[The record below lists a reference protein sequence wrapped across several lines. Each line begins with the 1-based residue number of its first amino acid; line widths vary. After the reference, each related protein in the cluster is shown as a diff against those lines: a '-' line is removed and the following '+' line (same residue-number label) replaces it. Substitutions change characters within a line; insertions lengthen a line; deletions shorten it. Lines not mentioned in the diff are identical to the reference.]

1 MYFSIPISYNFRRR
15 YSIGGAISKDE
26 VIKKAMIQA
35 QQYCVAH
42 GAKFGVITNGEQFI
56 IFEAIHNGDL
66 WEKGNCVVF
75 YSQDD
80 IQRHFNEFWNILSKD
95 AVEKN
100 SLLEIVS
107 KDVVE
112 MTFSRP
118 IDDVVVR
125 NVKQPRNNLYR
136 YFTPIIDFAFQEITA
151 PEKIDMLT
159 SCYVYQQEF
168 DEIDKLLKS
177 EFSLDVAKIYSD
189 AEIKKI
195 IQSRS
200 TSGIFQKD
208 FYKNMEK
215 LRQTYGEPILLLLL
229 GGIGSGKTTFIHR
242 FYNIILKEIDKK
254 QKILWFYVD
263 WKLGPT
269 DVNEI
274 RPYILRCILRE
285 FYGKYGPIAD
295 RLKNEFKIEDVT
307 VDLDSIRQLF
317 AILKALGYVLS
328 LVVDNVDQHKSAS
341 PTFHENV
348 FIETNSLTS
357 ELRIITIMTLREE
370 SYYRS
375 STTGAFD
382 AYYIQKYL
390 IKPPDFVKLILHRLE
405 YVVNKLD
412 LPEDQLKELLKTNI
426 DFGNNIDAIKDFLK
440 VVQSSFNRPRAEISE
455 FMAATSGGNM
465 RRTLELFGNFLMSG
479 NTKINEMLAIYRKT
493 GKYTIAQ
500 HQLLKSIMLGDY
512 KYYSEEPSYIM
523 NLFDFNMDYS
533 NDHFLNLKILKY
545 AEEHLTNITEIGRAY
560 IEINQLMKE
569 AFNIL
574 ISPKAIEDALLR
586 LAKRDLIVFDT
597 KSRESVQNA
606 DYFRMTEC
614 GSYFLNVLSKNFVY
628 LDSVWMDTP
637 IADIDLV
644 RELRQMINYNS
655 LDARFERTD
664 KFLNYL
670 LAMEEEEKK
679 RHPEHQSS
687 PLGRFSFARSL
698 ISGFDREKQAIMQSF
713 WRKYASLDIF

>member
-1 MYFSIPISYNFRRR
+1 
-15 YSIGGAISKDE
+15 
-26 VIKKAMIQA
+26 
-35 QQYCVAH
+35 
-42 GAKFGVITNGEQFI
+42 
-56 IFEAIHNGDL
+56 
-66 WEKGNCVVF
+66 
-75 YSQDD
+75 
-80 IQRHFNEFWNILSKD
+80 
-95 AVEKN
+95 
-100 SLLEIVS
+100 
-107 KDVVE
+107 
-112 MTFSRP
+112 
-118 IDDVVVR
+118 
-125 NVKQPRNNLYR
+125 
-136 YFTPIIDFAFQEITA
+136 
-151 PEKIDMLT
+151 
-159 SCYVYQQEF
+159 
-168 DEIDKLLKS
+168 
-177 EFSLDVAKIYSD
+177 
-189 AEIKKI
+189 
-195 IQSRS
+195 
-200 TSGIFQKD
+200 
-208 FYKNMEK
+208 
-215 LRQTYGEPILLLLL
+215 
-229 GGIGSGKTTFIHR
+229 
-242 FYNIILKEIDKK
+242 
-254 QKILWFYVD
+254 
-263 WKLGPT
+263 
-269 DVNEI
+269 
-274 RPYILRCILRE
+274 
-285 FYGKYGPIAD
+285 
-295 RLKNEFKIEDVT
+295 
-307 VDLDSIRQLF
+307 
-317 AILKALGYVLS
+317 LGYVLS